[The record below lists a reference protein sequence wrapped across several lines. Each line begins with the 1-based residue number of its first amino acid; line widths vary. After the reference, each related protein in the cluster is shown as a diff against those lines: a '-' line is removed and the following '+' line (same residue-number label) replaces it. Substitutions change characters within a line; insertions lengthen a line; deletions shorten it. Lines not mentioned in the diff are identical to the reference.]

1 MHVTDKG
8 EIWSFVYEYLCFS
21 IITSAQIHGSELS
34 KEVVHIVPHIKIALC
49 YSSMWAKIALRYE
62 LDEWYHQN
70 LFIHSSGKYTVQNH
84 DTTGSVSAEG
94 HFLKL

>member
-1 MHVTDKG
+1 MSIYVFPLSPQLKYMVVNFQKK
-8 EIWSFVYEYLCFS
+8 WSILFQYN
-21 IITSAQIHGSELS
+21 
-34 KEVVHIVPHIKIALC
+34 KIALC